1 MPRQRFCKNFVNFTS
16 DLALRFLGCSLGRE
30 SLDSTSSLSAGAGR
44 CCRHAQR
51 DFAVTQLILFSH
63 AQARDDPARLEF
75 GEAGVNIGHLHSV
88 FSIGVFAGM

>member
-1 MPRQRFCKNFVNFTS
+1 MPSVISQSRSSFC
-16 DLALRFLGCSLGRE
+16 
-30 SLDSTSSLSAGAGR
+30 SA
-44 CCRHAQR
+44 
-51 DFAVTQLILFSH
+51 TLH